1 MFPHVQAQVLTLWQG
16 FHREDAGLS
25 SALHIRRRVVLT
37 CPDTGDVNFGHPVKV
52 VSARLLHI
60 N

>member
-1 MFPHVQAQVLTLWQG
+1 MLPHVQAQVLTLWQG

-25 SALHIRRRVVLT
+25 SVLHIRRHVVLT
-37 CPDTGDVNFGHPVKV
+37 CPDTGHPVKV